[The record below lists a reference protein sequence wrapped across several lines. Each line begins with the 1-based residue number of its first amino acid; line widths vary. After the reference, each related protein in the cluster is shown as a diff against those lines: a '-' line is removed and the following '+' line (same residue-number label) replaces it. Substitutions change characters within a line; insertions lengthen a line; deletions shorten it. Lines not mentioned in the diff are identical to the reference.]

1 MNATVELNLTLILFL
16 PWFAILG
23 ALYWLFPRQPRNP
36 ARRRFDLAAL
46 VLAVATVFPAMH
58 WSFHTADPVYGRLWQ
73 QVLAT
78 AVCYGVFLAVLTV
91 AFGLRHWRFRQRRIG
106 PVVSA
111 PVPVRPRSPAMRPS
125 P

>member
-23 ALYWLFPRQPRNP
+23 ALYWWFPRQPRDP
-36 ARRRFDLAAL
+36 ARRRFDLIAL
-46 VLAVATVFPAMH
+46 ILAVAVVFPSMH
-58 WSFHTADPVYGRLWQ
+58 WSFHYADPTYGRLWQ

-78 AVCYGVFLAVLTV
+78 AVSYGMFLAVLSA
-91 AFGLRHWRFRQRRIG
+91 AFALRHGWLRRRHIGQDSAAGLTRTSRF
-106 PVVSA
+106 PSVS
-111 PVPVRPRSPAMRPS
+111 PS